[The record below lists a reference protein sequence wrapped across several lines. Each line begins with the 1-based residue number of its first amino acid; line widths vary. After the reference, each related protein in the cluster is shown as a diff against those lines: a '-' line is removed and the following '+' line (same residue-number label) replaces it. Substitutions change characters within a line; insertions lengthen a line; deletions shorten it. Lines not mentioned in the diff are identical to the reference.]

1 MQESRLPMWGTKRDC
16 VWILSFHTLD
26 NYTPD
31 NERRYLSTLD
41 NAEKHL
47 KKNWQSIFGKYMD
60 VSTDEY
66 ILCEDDY
73 MQWSVYARVA
83 DGTYARSG
91 SSFSICCRDIE
102 DEVH

>member
-1 MQESRLPMWGTKRDC
+1 MWGTNRDC
-16 VWILSFHTLD
+16 VWILSFYLLND
-26 NYTPD
+26 FSP
-31 NERRYLSTLD
+31 NERRYLSTVD
-41 NAEKHL
+41 NAEKYL

-60 VSTDEY
+60 VSIDEY

-73 MQWSVYARVA
+73 MQWSVYVRVA

-91 SSFSICCRDIE
+91 SSFSISCRDIE